1 MTAHTDTFGSDAV
14 WDMIERYENA
24 EKITNEEIRAL
35 SHADRVIF
43 SEEVMEIIAR
53 NADAADRRSDR
64 KSRDP
69 RIGIS
74 CPGAGPDYE
83 GRILAQAERRYFEQ

>member
-1 MTAHTDTFGSDAV
+1 
-14 WDMIERYENA
+14 
-24 EKITNEEIRAL
+24 
-35 SHADRVIF
+35 
-43 SEEVMEIIAR
+43 EVMEIIAR